1 MRSPERFLPFIALA
15 AVFIL
20 VSSGGAG
27 WGSGM
32 MGFGM
37 MGGGMWLI
45 WIAIAGGLYLLFT
58 GTPRFRGGDR
68 HRALKIAEERYA
80 RGEISSEE
88 LDEIRD
94 NLGYD

>member
-1 MRSPERFLPFIALA
+1 
-15 AVFIL
+15 
-20 VSSGGAG
+20 
-27 WGSGM
+27 M
-32 MGFGM
+32 MGFGW

-45 WIAIAGGLYLLFT
+45 WIAIAAGLYLLLS
-58 GTPRFRGGDR
+58 GTPFYGSGGR